1 MTVSKYDI
9 IIIDKGIFKESRQ
22 KAGSLFVYR
31 KEVRDVAEELTKTD
45 KFKRNSKKIKMAE
58 MLANPEF
65 TGTNKQIQEAIGI
78 SHETFYKWIKEKEML
93 DYIEQLVDRYTDGE
107 LAAVWK
113 ALVKKC
119 KGGDTQAIKLYFE
132 LKGKYCKNADNNADR
147 NGSGGGVVILPEITE
162 EGGNE

>member
-1 MTVSKYDI
+1 M
-9 IIIDKGIFKESRQ
+9 
-22 KAGSLFVYR
+22 YR

-45 KFKRNSKKIKMAE
+45 KFKMNSKKIKMAE

>member
-1 MTVSKYDI
+1 M
-9 IIIDKGIFKESRQ
+9 
-22 KAGSLFVYR
+22 
-31 KEVRDVAEELTKTD
+31 AEELTKTD

-132 LKGKYCKNADNNADR
+132 LKGKYCKNTDNNADR
-147 NGSGGGVVILPEITE
+147 NGSGGGVVILPEIME
-162 EGGNE
+162 ESGNE

>member
-1 MTVSKYDI
+1 M
-9 IIIDKGIFKESRQ
+9 
-22 KAGSLFVYR
+22 
-31 KEVRDVAEELTKTD
+31 AEELTKAD
-45 KFKRNSKKIKMAE
+45 KFKLNGKKIKMAE

-65 TGTNKQIQEAIGI
+65 TGTNKQIQEAVGI
-78 SHETFYKWIKEKEML
+78 SHETFYKWIKQKEML

-132 LKGKYCKNADNNADR
+132 LKGKYCKNSDSNTDKS
-147 NGSGGGVVILPEITE
+147 GSGGGVVILPEITE
-162 EGGNE
+162 GTADE

>member
-1 MTVSKYDI
+1 MSVSIYDI
-9 IIIDKGIFKESRQ
+9 VRIAKRIFKESRQ

-132 LKGKYCKNADNNADR
+132 LKGKYCKNTDNNADR

>member
-1 MTVSKYDI
+1 M
-9 IIIDKGIFKESRQ
+9 
-22 KAGSLFVYR
+22 YR

-132 LKGKYCKNADNNADR
+132 LKGKYCKNTDNNADR

>member
-1 MTVSKYDI
+1 MSVSIYDI
-9 IIIDKGIFKESRQ
+9 VRIDKGIFKESRQ

-132 LKGKYCKNADNNADR
+132 LKGKYCKNTDNNADR

>member
-1 MTVSKYDI
+1 M
-9 IIIDKGIFKESRQ
+9 
-22 KAGSLFVYR
+22 YR

-78 SHETFYKWIKEKEML
+78 SHETFYKWIKQKEML

-132 LKGKYCKNADNNADR
+132 LKGKYCKNTDNNADR
-147 NGSGGGVVILPEITE
+147 NGSGGGVVILPEIME
-162 EGGNE
+162 ESGNE

>member
-1 MTVSKYDI
+1 MALLKYDI

-45 KFKRNSKKIKMAE
+45 KFKMNSKKIKMAE

-78 SHETFYKWIKEKEML
+78 SHETFYKWIKEKEKAAR
-93 DYIEQLVDRYTDGE
+93 EQLN
-107 LAAVWK
+107 L
-113 ALVKKC
+113 
-119 KGGDTQAIKLYFE
+119 LYNTRRT
-132 LKGKYCKNADNNADR
+132 LCRRKY
-147 NGSGGGVVILPEITE
+147 
-162 EGGNE
+162 

>member
-1 MTVSKYDI
+1 M
-9 IIIDKGIFKESRQ
+9 
-22 KAGSLFVYR
+22 
-31 KEVRDVAEELTKTD
+31 AEELTKTD

-132 LKGKYCKNADNNADR
+132 LKGKYCKNTDNNADR

>member
-1 MTVSKYDI
+1 M
-9 IIIDKGIFKESRQ
+9 
-22 KAGSLFVYR
+22 
-31 KEVRDVAEELTKTD
+31 AEELTKKD
-45 KFKRNSKKIKMAE
+45 KFKLNGKKIKMAE

-65 TGTNKQIQEAIGI
+65 TGTNKQIQETVGI
-78 SHETFYKWIKEKEML
+78 SHETFYKWIKQKEML
-93 DYIEQLVDRYTDGE
+93 DYIEQLVERYTDGE

-132 LKGKYCKNADNNADR
+132 LKGKYCKNDSNNADKS
-147 NGSGGGVVILPEITE
+147 GSGGGVVILPEITE